1 MLALGRC
8 IASENNAT
16 RRLFRGGTRGNACLI
31 VKVLKNALHALETAL
46 RLNTRQIS
54 KSQGFRI

>member
-16 RRLFRGGTRGNACLI
+16 RRLFRGGTRGNAFLI
-31 VKVLKNALHALETAL
+31 VKVFKNALHALETAL
-46 RLNTRQIS
+46 RLNTRQIA